1 MPTPELKKINRAKRR
16 RQAGLDTQLD
26 KNLRAYE
33 TAARAATANHALAAA
48 APLVAVSLCVL
59 AFPQIT
65 FAEVVC
71 TTVNESVQGNRG
83 HLLFDLNNDGV
94 ADVSVSAYS
103 TLIIGS
109 GDNFARSDY
118 LGARALVAGN
128 AVAADRQR
136 YALAGRGGQQL
147 GSAAHFSN
155 TAIMARHGSNLN
167 GSTNRGQWRNV
178 NSRRF
183 LGIKFLISGETHFGW
198 IRFSSSVTS
207 RLDGARATV
216 TGYAYETVPNKPIIA
231 GLCKD
236 GLPAPEGLMEP
247 ASGSLGRLAAGAGGR

>member
-1 MPTPELKKINRAKRR
+1 MPTPESKKMNRAKRR
-16 RQAGLDTQLD
+16 GQAGLDTQLD

-33 TAARAATANHALAAA
+33 TVARAATANDPLAAS
-48 APLVAVSLCVL
+48 APIIAVSLCVFGL
-59 AFPQIT
+59 PQMT
-65 FAEVVC
+65 FAEAVC
-71 TTVNESVQGNRG
+71 TAVNESVQGNRG
-83 HLLFDLNNDGV
+83 HLLFDLNNDGI

-109 GDNFARSDY
+109 NDNFARSDY

-128 AVAADRQR
+128 GIAADKQR

-147 GSAAHFSN
+147 GSAADFSN
-155 TAIMARHGSNLN
+155 AAIMGRHGSNLN
-167 GSTNRGQWRNV
+167 GSTNRGQWRHV

-198 IRFSSSVTS
+198 VRFSSSVTS

-231 GLCKD
+231 GLCED
-236 GLPAPEGLMEP
+236 GVAAPETLMEP
-247 ASGSLGRLAAGAGGR
+247 APGSLGRLAAGAAGR